1 MAITLVNA
9 LAFAADSAHDIAGV
23 KADRIAH
30 RWVEQALLRLWRSHL
45 WSWYGATRHYVLDA
59 QEETGVGET
68 VTLTEGGGT
77 AVIAGGV
84 WPAKYVTQKWQVLFG
99 GDGVKAFTFASLSGD
114 TLTATFD
121 TGQVWSQDTTAA
133 GTYSASRNRYD
144 LPDDF
149 TRKNELLLHLDLQMP
164 VRPVD
169 AARFDEIA
177 ASEPGVRSGQ
187 PRIYTVRDDDLWI
200 WPSPGSTMRPS
211 LLLSYHRMITIPAQG
226 ADGATVLDWPGEH
239 EDVFRLAVEVEA
251 ARHQGK
257 AAQIPLEMCLPEF
270 ERALSSVKAMDT
282 ERASENRGMSPGGS
296 WGGMAGGRPIIP
308 YIGIAP
314 GGT

>member
-1 MAITLVNA
+1 M
-9 LAFAADSAHDIAGV
+9 
-23 KADRIAH
+23 
-30 RWVEQALLRLWRSHL
+30 EQALLRLWRSHL
-45 WSWYGATRHYVLDA
+45 WSWYGATRPYALDA
-59 QEETGVGET
+59 QESGTG
-68 VTLTEGGGT
+68 VTLTEGVSTAVKGT
-77 AVIAGGV
+77 AWAS
-84 WPAKYVTQKWQVLFG
+84 KYVSQKWRILFS
-99 GDGVKAFTFASLSGD
+99 GDGVKDFTFASLDGPA
-114 TLTATFD
+114 TTATFD
-121 TGQVWSQDTTAA
+121 TGLVWTQDTTAVA
-133 GTYSASRNRYD
+133 TYTAARNRYD

-164 VRPVD
+164 IRPVD
-169 AARFDEIA
+169 SARFDELS
-177 ASEPGVRSGQ
+177 ASEPGVRSAQ
-187 PRIYTVRDDDLWI
+187 PRVYTVRDDDLWI
-200 WPSPGSTMRPS
+200 WPAPGPDHRPS
-211 LLLSYHRMITIPAQG
+211 LLLSYHRMVTIPAQG
-226 ADGATVLDWPGEH
+226 ASGATVLDWPGEH

>member
-1 MAITLVNA
+1 MTTLVNA
-9 LAFAADSAHDIAGV
+9 LAFASDCAHDITGV
-23 KADRIAH
+23 KADRVAH

-59 QEETGVGET
+59 QEEIDSGDT
-68 VTLTEGGGT
+68 VTLTEDAST
-77 AVIAGGV
+77 AVIAGDT
-84 WPAKYVTQKWQVLFG
+84 WPAKYVTQKWRILFSG
-99 GDGVKAFTFASLSGD
+99 EGAKDFTFSAIDGPA
-114 TLTATFD
+114 TTATFD

-133 GTYSASRNRYD
+133 ATFTASRNRYD

-164 VRPVD
+164 IRPVD
-169 AARFDEIA
+169 PARFDELS
-177 ASEPGVRSGQ
+177 ASEPGVRSAQ
-187 PRIYTVRDDDLWI
+187 PRVYTIRDDDLWV
-200 WPSPGSTMRPS
+200 WPSPGSAMRPS
-211 LLLSYHRMITIPAQG
+211 LLLSYYRMVTIPAQG
-226 ADGATVLDWPGEH
+226 ASGATVLDWPTEH

-270 ERALSSVKAMDT
+270 ERALSSVRAMDT
-282 ERASENRGMSPGGS
+282 ERAGENRGMSPGGT
-296 WGGMAGGRPIIP
+296 WGAMAGGRPVVP